1 MSYLNMK
8 DEELLTVVVE
18 LNILLADYH
27 IYYQKLR
34 SNHWNI
40 IGKNFFDL
48 HEKFEDLYND
58 ARLKIDEIAER
69 ILTLRYHP
77 MSKIEDY
84 LKTSSINEDK
94 PIKTDQDMVEETLND
109 HKLLLKQ
116 MTKVI
121 NKANKVSDEGTIDLI
136 GAYIREL
143 EKSSWMLNAWS
154 KNSSDNLKSNVIEA
168 SLENKFS
175 NN

>member
-34 SNHWNI
+34 SNHWNV

-94 PIKTDQDMVEETLND
+94 AIKTDQDMVEETLND
-109 HKLLLKQ
+109 HKLLLEQ

-154 KNSSDNLKSNVIEA
+154 KNSTDSLKPNVVEVA
-168 SLENKFS
+168 
-175 NN
+175 

>member
-8 DEELLTVVVE
+8 DEEILTVVVE
-18 LNILLADYH
+18 LNTLLADYH

-40 IGKNFFDL
+40 LGQNFFDL
-48 HEKFEDLYND
+48 HLKFEELYTD
-58 ARLKIDEIAER
+58 ARVKIDEIAER

-77 MSKIEDY
+77 MSNFSDY
-84 LKTSSINEDK
+84 FKVSSISEVEPLKSD
-94 PIKTDQDMVEETLND
+94 TDMVKETLKD
-109 HKLLLKQ
+109 HKLLLVQ
-116 MTKVI
+116 MSKVI
-121 NKANKVSDEGTIDLI
+121 KKANDIGDEGTIDLI

-154 KNSSDNLKSNVIEA
+154 KNTTESLKPNVVEVI
-168 SLENKFS
+168 
-175 NN
+175 

>member
-1 MSYLNMK
+1 MK

-77 MSKIEDY
+77 MSKLEDY
-84 LKTSSINEDK
+84 LKTSNINEDK

-121 NKANKVSDEGTIDLI
+121 KKADKVSDEGTKDLI

-143 EKSSWMLNAWS
+143 EKSSWMLNTWS
-154 KNSSDNLKSNVIEA
+154 KKSSDSLKSNVIEVA
-168 SLENKFS
+168 
-175 NN
+175 